1 MAHVIINLK
10 KRYGRELS
18 MAQQLK
24 SKEIIIQK
32 IKKIIQSHEEIIFAY
47 LFGSFTEQEIYND
60 LDLAIYCN
68 ENHPRVSDLFYDVSL
83 SREIEKALQIP
94 VDIIVLNHAPDRL
107 VYRASKGY
115 LLKDKNQA
123 LRSDFLLYR
132 WKKYLDFQEVLKKYR
147 QELKNVSR

>member
-1 MAHVIINLK
+1 
-10 KRYGRELS
+10 

-32 IKKIIQSHEEIIFAY
+32 IKNIIQSHEEIIFAY
-47 LFGSFTEQEIYND
+47 LFGSFTEQEVYND
-60 LDLAIYCN
+60 IDLAIYCD
-68 ENHPRVSDLFYDVSL
+68 EDQPRISDLFYDVSL
-83 SREIEKALQIP
+83 SREIEKAVQIS

-115 LLKDKNQA
+115 LLKDKNEA

-132 WKKYLDFQEVLKKYR
+132 WEKYLDFQEVLKKYR
-147 QELKNVSR
+147 QELKNANR